1 MDLGL
6 KNKRVLV
13 TGSSRGIG
21 FEIAKHF
28 LQEGAKVIISSRGQ
42 EQLTQAEAELI
53 TEYGKENISV
63 SACDFSNVDD
73 INILF
78 GHIEKRYS
86 GLDIVVSNIGDGR
99 SVLDTIP
106 SKQHWQRVWDVNFET
121 GLNTARI
128 FLPMLEESS
137 GSLLFIS
144 SIAGLEAF
152 GAPIDYSTAKSA
164 LIAFSKNLARKVA
177 KKVRVNVVAPGN
189 VNFPGSSWDKKIKQ
203 DAERVDQIIKSTVP
217 MQRFGTPDE
226 IADAV
231 IFLCSERASFVTGS
245 VMVVDGGQTTGVF

>member
-42 EQLTQAEAELI
+42 EQLTQAQAELI

>member
-1 MDLGL
+1 
-6 KNKRVLV
+6 V

-42 EQLTQAEAELI
+42 EQLTQAQAELI

>member
-1 MDLGL
+1 VDLGL

>member
-1 MDLGL
+1 VDLVL

-42 EQLTQAEAELI
+42 EQLTQAQAELI

>member
-1 MDLGL
+1 MDLEL

-28 LQEGAKVIISSRGQ
+28 LKEGARVIISSRVQ
-42 EQLTQAEAELI
+42 EKLIQAEAELI
-53 TEYGKENISV
+53 SEYGKEKISAY
-63 SACDFSNVDD
+63 ACDFSNVND

-78 GHIEKRYS
+78 ERITKRYA
-86 GLDIVVSNIGDGR
+86 GIDIVVSNIGDGR
-99 SVLDTIP
+99 SVLDPIP
-106 SKQHWQRVWDVNFET
+106 NNQNWKKVWDINFET

-144 SIAGLEAF
+144 SIAALEAF
-152 GAPIDYSTAKSA
+152 GAPVDYSTAKSA
-164 LIAFSKNLARKVA
+164 LIAFSKNLSRKVA

-189 VNFPGSSWDKKIKQ
+189 VNFRGSSWDEKIKK
-203 DAERVDQIIKSTVP
+203 DAEKVEQIIKSTVP
-217 MQRFGTPDE
+217 MQRFGMPSE
-226 IADAV
+226 IADV
-231 IFLCSERASFVTGS
+231 VVFICSERASFVTGS
-245 VMVVDGGQTTGVF
+245 VIVVDGGQTTGVF

>member
-1 MDLGL
+1 VDLGL

-42 EQLTQAEAELI
+42 EQLTQAQAELI

>member
-1 MDLGL
+1 MDLVL

-42 EQLTQAEAELI
+42 EQLAQAESKLI
-53 TEYGKENISV
+53 AEYGKENVLAST
-63 SACDFSNVDD
+63 CDFSNIDD
-73 INILF
+73 VNILF
-78 GHIEKRYS
+78 KYIKKRYCT
-86 GLDIVVSNIGDGR
+86 LDIVVSNIGDGC
-99 SVLDTIP
+99 STLDPIP
-106 SKQHWQRVWDVNFET
+106 NKQHWKKVWDINFET

-128 FLPMLEESS
+128 FLPILEESS

-144 SIAGLEAF
+144 SITGLEVF
-152 GAPIDYSTAKSA
+152 GAPVDYSTAKSA

-189 VNFPGSSWDKKIKQ
+189 VIFPGSSWDKKISK
-203 DAERVDQIIKSTVP
+203 DAKKVDKIIKSTVP
-217 MQRFGTPDE
+217 MQRFGTPCE
-226 IADAV
+226 IADVV

-245 VMVVDGGQTTGVF
+245 VIVVDGGQTTGIF

>member
-1 MDLGL
+1 MDLVL

-42 EQLTQAEAELI
+42 EQLTQAQAELI

-128 FLPMLEESS
+128 FLPILEESS

-144 SIAGLEAF
+144 SITGLEVF
-152 GAPIDYSTAKSA
+152 GAPVDYSTAKSA

-189 VNFPGSSWDKKIKQ
+189 VIFPGSSWDKKISK
-203 DAERVDQIIKSTVP
+203 DAKKVDKIIKSTVP
-217 MQRFGTPDE
+217 MQRFGTPCE
-226 IADAV
+226 IADVV

-245 VMVVDGGQTTGVF
+245 VIVVDGGQTTGIF